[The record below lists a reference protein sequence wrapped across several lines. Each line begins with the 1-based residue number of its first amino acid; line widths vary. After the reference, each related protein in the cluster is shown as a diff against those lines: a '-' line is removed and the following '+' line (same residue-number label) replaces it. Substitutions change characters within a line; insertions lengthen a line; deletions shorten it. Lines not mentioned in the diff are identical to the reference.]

1 MDPNQEKRQDP
12 LNPGVDPV
20 NFGVAHEQDKERVET
35 QTKQVE
41 EKAATDS
48 ANIKEVKYRKVG
60 IRTYRDYASEEL
72 RKGGATLTK
81 MIISEREKEREQK
94 RHSIKNK
101 KNIAVTLVAGVFFV
115 VGAGIVVL
123 SFFLV
128 SQKQAELQEKASII
142 VVPDPIIINDFR
154 QEIYI
159 QEPTRAKVVREFTR
173 EIDETTIPA
182 GAIKHLYITQD
193 NKAGKKELTK
203 TADLF
208 TYLQARPPGVFLRA
222 LDSNFMYG
230 IYSTTENSPFFIF
243 KVASYIDGYS
253 GMLDWEDTVV
263 RDMEAVFGKN
273 YDDIARSAFEDIVL
287 YNTDVRAI
295 LDVKGEPVFGYA
307 FLQDKATLVIFNNK
321 LTLREIISR
330 MQQNTVRQ

>member
-1 MDPNQEKRQDP
+1 MDPNQEKQKDP
-12 LNPGVDPV
+12 LNPGVDPG
-20 NFGVAHEQDKERVET
+20 NFGVSHEQDKERVET

-48 ANIKEVKYRKVG
+48 ANIKDLKYRKVG

-81 MIISEREKEREQK
+81 MIISEREKQREQK

-101 KNIAVTLVAGVFFV
+101 KNIAVTLAAGVFFM
-115 VGAGIVVL
+115 VGTGIVVL

-159 QEPTRAKVVREFTR
+159 QEPTRSKVVREFTR
-173 EIDETTIPA
+173 EIQETTIPV

-193 NKAGKKELTK
+193 NEAGKKELT
-203 TADLF
+203 TTIDLF
-208 TYLQARPPGVFLRA
+208 NYLQAQPSGVFLRT
-222 LDSNFMYG
+222 LKSNFMFG
-230 IYSTTENSPFFIF
+230 IYSSTENSPFFIF
-243 KVASYIDGYS
+243 KVTSYIDGYS
-253 GMLDWEDTVV
+253 GMLDWEDRLV

-287 YNTDVRAI
+287 YNTDVRVI
-295 LDVKGEPVFGYA
+295 LDIKGEPVFGYA
-307 FLQDKATLVIFNNK
+307 FLQDKETLVIFNNK
-321 LTLREIISR
+321 LTLREIINR